1 MKRKSLT
8 ITTITFTLCTLVLSA
23 QPLLQA
29 KDVVSNALKNNF
41 GVQISENNLAIA
53 ANNQSVLNS
62 SFLPTL
68 GANAGANYNLNNVVA
83 NFQNGTSTELNG
95 AQSSS
100 FNAGVNL
107 NYVLF
112 DGFGRWYN
120 YKQLKEQYQLT
131 ELEAKTTM
139 ENAVFDALSAYY
151 DVAIQSSQVEILTDA
166 VAVSSIRL
174 ERERSNFDFGQTTML
189 SVLNAEVDLNSDS
202 ISLVN
207 ARVAL
212 ANSKKNLN
220 AVLVEDINRDFTVDS
235 NVIFMTGM
243 DKATLQK
250 MMLEN
255 NSILLQ
261 AKQNLTLNNYNMGI
275 TRSRYLPSISANA
288 QYGWNR
294 NNNNQASFLLSSMSN
309 GLNAGATL
317 SWNLFDGGTTR
328 TNAQNT
334 KLQNLNLALQI
345 EQTINNLNRDF
356 EIAWANYQNSLF
368 QYNSLSRNLDNSKY
382 NFSRTD
388 EQFKLGQVNSVEY
401 RQAQLNLFSV
411 ETQVIQAK
419 YSTKLAELRLLQL
432 SGLLL
437 ETNF

>member
-1 MKRKSLT
+1 MRKLS
-8 ITTITFTLCTLVLSA
+8 ISIFTLAFNALFLSGQA
-23 QPLLQA
+23 QSLLQA
-29 KDVVSNALKNNF
+29 KDVVSAALNNNF
-41 GVQISENNLAIA
+41 GVQMSENNIEIA
-53 ANNQSVLNS
+53 ENNKSVLNT
-62 SFLPTL
+62 SFLPTV
-68 GANAGANYNLNNVVA
+68 GANTGANYNLNNVVA
-83 NFQNGTSTELNG
+83 NFQNGTTTELKG
-95 AQSSS
+95 AKSSS
-100 FNAGVNL
+100 FNAGVNV

-112 DGFGRWYN
+112 DGLGRWYN

-139 ENAVFDALSAYY
+139 ENAIFDALSAYY
-151 DVAIQSSQVEILTDA
+151 DVAVQSSQVETFTQA
-166 VAVSSIRL
+166 VAVSSRRL
-174 ERERSNFDFGQTTML
+174 ERERSNFDFGQSTML
-189 SVLNAEVDLNSDS
+189 NVLNAEVDLNSDS

-207 ARVAL
+207 AQVAL
-212 ANSKKNLN
+212 ENSKKNLN
-220 AVLVEDINRDFTVDS
+220 ALLVEDINRDFTVEKD
-235 NVIFMTGM
+235 VIFMADM
-243 DKATLQK
+243 DKSTLQS

-255 NSILLQ
+255 NSMLLQ
-261 AKQNLTLNNYNMGI
+261 AKKNLELNNYNMGI

-294 NNNNQASFLLSSMSN
+294 NNNNQASFLLSSSSN
-309 GLNAGATL
+309 GLNASATL
-317 SWNLFDGGTTR
+317 TWNLFDGGTTR

-345 EQTINNLNRDF
+345 EETTNNLTRDF

-368 QYNSLSRNLDNSKY
+368 QYNSLERNLESSKY
-382 NFSRTD
+382 NFTRTD

-401 RQAQLNLFSV
+401 RQAQQNLIAV
-411 ETQVIQAK
+411 QNQVIQAK

>member
-29 KDVVSNALKNNF
+29 KDVVSSALKNNF

-275 TRSRYLPSISANA
+275 TRARYLPSISANA

-317 SWNLFDGGTTR
+317 TWNLFDGGTTR

>member
-1 MKRKSLT
+1 MKKRSLT
-8 ITTITFTLCTLVLSA
+8 ILTTFLTSIAVGLSA

-29 KDVVSNALKNNF
+29 KDVVHAALDKNF
-41 GVQISENNLAIA
+41 GVQMSENNLEIA
-53 ANNQSVLNS
+53 GNNQSILNS
-62 SFLPTL
+62 SFLPTV

-83 NFQNGTSTELNG
+83 NFQNGTSTELSG

-112 DGFGRWYN
+112 DGFGRLYN
-120 YKQLKEQYQLT
+120 YKQLKERYQLS
-131 ELEAKTTM
+131 ELEAKASM

-151 DVAIQSSQVEILTDA
+151 DVAVQSSQVETFAEA
-166 VAVSSIRL
+166 VAVSSKRL
-174 ERERSNFDFGQTTML
+174 ERERSIFDFGQTTML

-207 ARVAL
+207 AQVAW

-220 AVLVEDINRDFTVDS
+220 ALLIEEINRDFVVDKD
-235 NVIFMTGM
+235 VIFMTDM

-255 NSILLQ
+255 NSLLLQ
-261 AKQNLTLNNYNMGI
+261 AKKNLALNNYNMGI
-275 TRSRYLPSISANA
+275 TRARYLPSISANA

-317 SWNLFDGGTTR
+317 TWNLFDGGTTR

-345 EQTINNLNRDF
+345 EETTNNLNRDF

-368 QYNSLSRNLDNSKY
+368 QYNSLTRNLDNSKY

-401 RQAQLNLFSV
+401 RQAQLNLIAV
-411 ETQVIQAK
+411 QNQVIQAK

>member
-1 MKRKSLT
+1 MRKLS
-8 ITTITFTLCTLVLSA
+8 ISIFTLAFNALFLSGQA
-23 QPLLQA
+23 QNLLQA
-29 KDVVSNALKNNF
+29 KDVVSAALNNNF
-41 GVQISENNLAIA
+41 GVQMSENNIEIA
-53 ANNQSVLNS
+53 ENNKSVLNT
-62 SFLPTL
+62 SFLPTV

-83 NFQNGTSTELNG
+83 NFQNGTTTELKG
-95 AQSSS
+95 AKSSS
-100 FNAGVNL
+100 FNAGVNV

-112 DGFGRWYN
+112 DGLGRWYN

-139 ENAVFDALSAYY
+139 ENAIFDALSAYY
-151 DVAIQSSQVEILTDA
+151 DVAVQSSQVETFTQA
-166 VAVSSIRL
+166 VAVSSRRL
-174 ERERSNFDFGQTTML
+174 ERERSNFDFGQNTML
-189 SVLNAEVDLNSDS
+189 NVLNAEVDLNSDS

-207 ARVAL
+207 AQVAL
-212 ANSKKNLN
+212 ENSKKNLN
-220 AVLVEDINRDFTVDS
+220 ALLVEDINRDFTVEKD
-235 NVIFMTGM
+235 VIFMADM
-243 DKATLQK
+243 DKSTLQS

-255 NSILLQ
+255 NSTLLQ
-261 AKQNLTLNNYNMGI
+261 AKKNLELNNYNMGI

-294 NNNNQASFLLSSMSN
+294 NNNNQASFLLSSSSN
-309 GLNAGATL
+309 GLNASATL
-317 SWNLFDGGTTR
+317 TWNLFDGGTTR

-345 EQTINNLNRDF
+345 EETTNNLTRDF

-368 QYNSLSRNLDNSKY
+368 QYNSLERNLESSKY
-382 NFSRTD
+382 NFTRTD

-401 RQAQLNLFSV
+401 RQAQQNLIAV
-411 ETQVIQAK
+411 QNQVIQAK

>member
-29 KDVVSNALKNNF
+29 KDVVSSALKNNF

-317 SWNLFDGGTTR
+317 TWNLFDGGTTR

>member
-29 KDVVSNALKNNF
+29 KDVVSSALKNNF

-275 TRSRYLPSISANA
+275 TRARYLPSVSANA

-317 SWNLFDGGTTR
+317 TWNLFDGGTTR